1 MKVSASFYSLL
12 FSFVQACFFW
22 VYCAF
27 SLVISVYSCA
37 TTHASLHVMRVLSHP
52 PSHSSMLPRI
62 PHTCTHTHTHTLDA
76 FLLLH
81 RNTHMRSRTIHAHAL
96 TRDFP
101 PQIGISWHSY
111 IYTLAHTYLHTNSIH
126 SRNCDQ
132 MLCAVRLLFSLFCSV
147 LLELMKAYRER
158 YKLKPLVRL
167 RLAFLSH
174 IYNCTTLCM
183 PVLLLP
189 APCRAFLP
197 HPRFHAVFNFPF
209 HSFFSSHF
217 LDFCSPMFLMRV
229 LFTSVH
235 FSSYSHVH
243 ISFSFFFSPSQQIC
257 RRLS

>member
-101 PQIGISWHSY
+101 RKLELVG
-111 IYTLAHTYLHTNSIH
+111 THTYIPWHIRTCIRTAFILATVIK
-126 SRNCDQ
+126 C
-132 MLCAVRLLFSLFCSV
+132 CVLFACFSVFSV
-147 LLELMKAYRER
+147 L
-158 YKLKPLVRL
+158 
-167 RLAFLSH
+167 S
-174 IYNCTTLCM
+174 C
-183 PVLLLP
+183 
-189 APCRAFLP
+189 
-197 HPRFHAVFNFPF
+197 
-209 HSFFSSHF
+209 SS
-217 LDFCSPMFLMRV
+217 S
-229 LFTSVH
+229 
-235 FSSYSHVH
+235 
-243 ISFSFFFSPSQQIC
+243 
-257 RRLS
+257 